1 MKVGPPIVP
10 FGPVRI
16 VRVPLF
22 LFVDAV
28 FAFDSV
34 AAVGVAVVVLVA
46 VVVVVV
52 VVVVVAVVAVRRFPF
67 QSVQVQSCPG
77 RQSYAFGPVATV
89 SFSHQYLRSM
99 TMPQCHPR
107 DQAT

>member
-28 FAFDSV
+28 VVFDSV
-34 AAVGVAVVVLVA
+34 VAVGVAVAVLVAVA
-46 VVVVVV
+46 VVVV
-52 VVVVVAVVAVRRFPF
+52 VRRFPF
-67 QSVQVQSCPG
+67 QSVQVQSYPG
-77 RQSYAFGPVATV
+77 RQSYAFGPAATV